1 MKAKEKADE
10 LYIIFYMIIY
20 TDQDQHD
27 QTKRCCIRCVEQILL
42 EIPEETLDI
51 WKGETN
57 FVDNERFSFWQ
68 DVKSELEALNK

>member
-1 MKAKEKADE
+1 MTPKEKADE
-10 LYIIFYMIIY
+10 LYIIFDMIIY

-42 EIPEETLDI
+42 EIPED
-51 WKGETN
+51 
-57 FVDNERFSFWQ
+57 DERFSFWQ

>member
-10 LYIIFYMIIY
+10 LYIIFDMIIY

-42 EIPEETLDI
+42 EIPEE
-51 WKGETN
+51 
-57 FVDNERFSFWQ
+57 NERFSFWQ

>member
-1 MKAKEKADE
+1 MTPKEKADE
-10 LYIIFYMIIY
+10 LYIIFDMIIY

-42 EIPEETLDI
+42 EIPE
-51 WKGETN
+51 
-57 FVDNERFSFWQ
+57 DNERFSFWQ

>member
-1 MKAKEKADE
+1 MTPKEKADE
-10 LYIIFYMIIY
+10 LYIIFDMIIY

-42 EIPEETLDI
+42 EIPEE
-51 WKGETN
+51 
-57 FVDNERFSFWQ
+57 NERFSFWQ

>member
-1 MKAKEKADE
+1 MQLQLNVYLIMKAKEKADE
-10 LYIIFYMIIY
+10 LYIIFDMIIY

-42 EIPEETLDI
+42 EIPE
-51 WKGETN
+51 
-57 FVDNERFSFWQ
+57 DNERFSFWQ

>member
-1 MKAKEKADE
+1 MTPKEKADE
-10 LYIIFYMIIY
+10 LHIIFDMIIY

-42 EIPEETLDI
+42 EIPED
-51 WKGETN
+51 
-57 FVDNERFSFWQ
+57 DERFSFWQ

>member
-42 EIPEETLDI
+42 EIPE
-51 WKGETN
+51 
-57 FVDNERFSFWQ
+57 DNERFSFWQ

>member
-10 LYIIFYMIIY
+10 LYIIFDMIIY

-27 QTKRCCIRCVEQILL
+27 QTKRCCIICVEQILL
-42 EIPEETLDI
+42 EIPEE
-51 WKGETN
+51 
-57 FVDNERFSFWQ
+57 NERFSFWQ

>member
-10 LYIIFYMIIY
+10 LYIIFDMIIY

-42 EIPEETLDI
+42 EIPED
-51 WKGETN
+51 
-57 FVDNERFSFWQ
+57 DERFSFWQ
-68 DVKSELEALNK
+68 DVKSELEVLNK